1 MDGATQRA
9 AGGGEDAAPRAV
21 RPRARRLRQR
31 MGSESGIALVEFTL
45 VLPVLLVFLFG
56 MLEFGRV
63 VHYWLDETHLA
74 NEAARLAAVNKVPGG
89 GSLQG
94 YIRTQLSTNELRN
107 GGSSWVPLPAQ
118 VCISFPNGTSNVGD
132 PVKVELTAGY
142 HWLPFIA
149 SDIGVATSSI
159 VGSSTMRLEQKPTNY
174 AAGCA

>member
-1 MDGATQRA
+1 LPGAAQRASAHPRAHVPAFLDDYAFLVEGLLELHGAT
-9 AGGGEDAAPRAV
+9 GD
-21 RPRARRLRQR
+21 RR
-31 MGSESGIALVEFTL
+31 
-45 VLPVLLVFLFG
+45 
-56 MLEFGRV
+56 
-63 VHYWLDETHLA
+63 WLD
-74 NEAARLAAVNKVPGG
+74 EAARLAAVNKVPGG